1 MSLPCLDIL
10 GVKISVVN
18 LHSARDIIND
28 WIKTFHK
35 TYVCVVPVST
45 VVACVE
51 NKEYLGII
59 NQAGMAT
66 PDGMPLVWLGKLSG
80 HKAIGRTYGA
90 DLMLA
95 VCDWG
100 QRQGYRH
107 YLYGG
112 DPLMKERLLENL
124 KNFMDGITLL
134 FERIRQ
140 HQ

>member
-51 NKEYLGII
+51 NKEYFCII
-59 NQAGMAT
+59 NQAGMGT
-66 PDGMPLVWLGKLSG
+66 
-80 HKAIGRTYGA
+80 TYA
-90 DLMLA
+90 
-95 VCDWG
+95 
-100 QRQGYRH
+100 H
-107 YLYGG
+107 HGG
-112 DPLMKERLLENL
+112 E
-124 KNFMDGITLL
+124 
-134 FERIRQ
+134 
-140 HQ
+140 